1 MQPSSI
7 QQQQPGGGTIHGG
20 AQQVGHVPITKTF
33 IQRDYSEGTAVK
45 FQERLPDEL
54 NGKIPAEMFSKVIR
68 SINEIFADAEKLG
81 ARTYMEGCFG
91 CLTAYIIFLCLE
103 SNYDKCLKR
112 LHLYLENVNSST
124 LNPMGLHM
132 ISPME
137 RGLRVIEVLIFNQR

>member
-7 QQQQPGGGTIHGG
+7 QQQPGSVIHGG
-20 AQQVGHVPITKTF
+20 AQPVGHVPITKTF
-33 IQRDYSEGTAVK
+33 VQRDYSEGTAVK
-45 FQERLPDEL
+45 FQEKLPEEL
-54 NGKIPAEMFSKVIR
+54 NGKIPADMFGKVIKG
-68 SINEIFADAEKLG
+68 INEIFADAEKLG
-81 ARTYMEGCFG
+81 ARTYLEGCFG

-112 LHLYLENVNSST
+112 LHHFLENVNRST